1 MMRKPIFVLAALMA
15 LPLWS
20 AVQNPPATNPPPA
33 SQTAAAVGASGPLK
47 LAYVNIQLAIVGSDE
62 GKKEDASLQQIID
75 AKSAELQAK
84 QKELETLKNNFDVM
98 SAKLSDEARA
108 DKAEEIDLKD
118 TALQRFQQD
127 TQKEIDNKRQR
138 WQQTIAKKMLAVI
151 ERVAKEKGLDM
162 VEFYDVNRD
171 GYVNPSLFITDDII
185 KAYNLTY
192 PVAAAIAPI
201 KK

>member
-33 SQTAAAVGASGPLK
+33 SQTAAAVGTSGPLK
-47 LAYVNIQLAIVGSDE
+47 LALVNIQLAVMSCDE
-62 GKKEDASLQQIID
+62 GKKEDANLQQTID

-84 QKELETLKNNFDVM
+84 QKKLETDKSNFDVQG
-98 SAKLSDEARA
+98 AKLSDEARA
-108 DKAEEIDLKD
+108 DKAEEIDAED

-138 WQQTIAKKMLAVI
+138 WQQTIAKKMLTVV
-151 ERVAKEKGLDM
+151 EKVAKERGLDM
-162 VEFYDVNRD
+162 VQFYDVNRD
-171 GYVNPSLFITDDII
+171 GYVNPSLFITDEII

-192 PVAAAIAPI
+192 PVSAAIAPI

>member
-1 MMRKPIFVLAALMA
+1 MA

-20 AVQNPPATNPPPA
+20 AAQNPPATNPPPA
-33 SQTAAAVGASGPLK
+33 SQTAAAVGAGGPSK
-47 LAYVNIQLAIVGSDE
+47 LAYVNIQLAIVSSDE
-62 GKKEDASLQQIID
+62 GKKEDANLQQIID

-84 QKELETLKNNFDVM
+84 QKELETLKSNFDVM

-127 TQKEIDNKRQR
+127 TQKDIDNKRQR

-162 VEFYDVNRD
+162 VEFFDLNRD
-171 GYVNPSLFITDDII
+171 GYVNPSLFITDDIV
-185 KAYNLTY
+185 KAYNLAY
-192 PVAAAIAPI
+192 PVSAAIAPI